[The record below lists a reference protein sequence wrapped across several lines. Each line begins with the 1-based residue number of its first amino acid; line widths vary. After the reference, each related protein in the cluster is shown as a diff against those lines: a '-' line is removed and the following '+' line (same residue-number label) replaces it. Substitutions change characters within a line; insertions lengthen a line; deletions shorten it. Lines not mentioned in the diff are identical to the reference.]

1 MWMKIVFSLLLLTL
15 LALNFSLG
23 VDAAAMELHDTSFER
38 AMITFGL
45 AKALNG
51 VISLLQGTELSF
63 TPVGVGLTFSI
74 GEILDPLNDLVEQFS
89 WVMLFA
95 SISLGLQKFLLLL
108 SGKLFLQIALAAS
121 ILLSVVFVWMKKTQS
136 SLYFVLSMKL
146 LLLLLLLR
154 FGAVGF
160 VYGSEVIYA
169 HLLQNDYKA
178 SASVIQETTTSLE
191 ELQKSSSAMV
201 QEKKEG
207 GFFESMSN
215 KYDNLV
221 ESLNLSKQLASL
233 QKSLEETSVKIINL
247 ITIFILLSVVL
258 PLLYLWFF
266 VVSVKLIFKAKI
278 EEETL
283 YKLFNSAKSRES
295 LQ

>member
-23 VDAAAMELHDTSFER
+23 VDAAAMELHDASFER

-51 VISLLQGTELSF
+51 VISLLQGTQLSF

-121 ILLSVVFVWMKKTQS
+121 ILLSTLFVWMKKTQS
-136 SLYFVLSMKL
+136 SPYFVFSIKILF
-146 LLLLLLLR
+146 LLLLLR
-154 FGAVGF
+154 FGALVF
-160 VYGSEVIYA
+160 VYSSEALYL
-169 HLLQNDYKA
+169 HLLQNEYQA
-178 SASVIQETTTSLE
+178 SAKVIEDTTSSLE
-191 ELQKSSSAMV
+191 ELQKKSSAMV
-201 QEKKEG
+201 VEKKEE
-207 GFFESMSN
+207 GFFDRMSA

-233 QKSLEETSVKIINL
+233 QASLEDASAKIITL

-258 PLLYLWFF
+258 PLLYLWLL
-266 VVSVKLIFKAKI
+266 VVSLRLIFRVKI

-283 YKLFNSAKSRES
+283 YTIFNSEKNRV
-295 LQ
+295 